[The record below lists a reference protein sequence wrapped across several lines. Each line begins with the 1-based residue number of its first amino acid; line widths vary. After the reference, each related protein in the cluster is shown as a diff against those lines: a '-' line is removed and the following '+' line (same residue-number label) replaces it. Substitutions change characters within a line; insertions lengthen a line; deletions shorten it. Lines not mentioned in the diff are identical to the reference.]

1 MLKNKSLVVAA
12 LSAGVIMIGTGAG
25 CESKAGTGALIGAG
39 AGAGIGAII
48 GHNSHGRTGSGA
60 AIGAGVGAISG
71 ALIGN
76 EMDKADARK
85 ADRDHT
91 TYVEERRYEEDEYG
105 HRLPARDAR
114 DSDDRDE
121 RTDAR

>member
-1 MLKNKSLVVAA
+1 MLNKGLLAAA
-12 LSAGVIMIGTGAG
+12 LSAGVIVIGTGAG
-25 CESKAGTGALIGAG
+25 CESKAGTGALVGAG

-48 GHNSHGRTGSGA
+48 GHNSHNRTASGA

-76 EMDKADARK
+76 EMDKQGARE
-85 ADRDHT
+85 ARRDHT

-105 HRLPARDAR
+105 HRYPSRDAR
-114 DSDDRDE
+114 DSRDDDE
-121 RTDAR
+121 RSDAR

>member
-1 MLKNKSLVVAA
+1 MLKHAKWIAAA
-12 LSAGVIMIGTGAG
+12 LSAGVIVIGTGAG

-39 AGAGIGAII
+39 AGAGVGAII

-71 ALIGN
+71 ALIGT

-105 HRLPARDAR
+105 HRLPARD
-114 DSDDRDE
+114 SDE
-121 RTDAR
+121 RSDAR